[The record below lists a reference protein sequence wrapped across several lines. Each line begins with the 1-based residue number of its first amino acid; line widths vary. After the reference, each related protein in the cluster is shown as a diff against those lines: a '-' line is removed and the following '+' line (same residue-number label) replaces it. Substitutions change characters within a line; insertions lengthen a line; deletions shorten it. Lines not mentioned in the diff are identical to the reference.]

1 MAIQLAGS
9 WSATWRNERW
19 ILQCRGSTRFGTP
32 EARSLAPKSH
42 WNSFPGSWSLT
53 LFNHVQLMSVSRTP
67 RHQKAQKKK
76 ARDAAASQSQRDASK
91 VSSLSSLDVG
101 TSPYQKKSLLNMFK
115 PLQKQKPGRVVF
127 SFNLQPLPTC
137 WQCTCSSFFRIGPCS
152 DRMYRIN
159 NLGLSSH
166 QFWHLQ
172 HRQVKM
178 VQHKPT
184 NGPANCKTDLSVHMM
199 DFRLVRDFASQLR
212 LITD

>member
-1 MAIQLAGS
+1 MSGGFFNVGVAQD
-9 WSATWRNERW
+9 
-19 ILQCRGSTRFGTP
+19 
-32 EARSLAPKSH
+32 LAPLKLDPWRLKATGTASLDLDLWH
-42 WNSFPGSWSLT
+42 CSTMFNSCPCLGHLDIKK
-53 LFNHVQLMSVSRTP
+53 P
-67 RHQKAQKKK
+67 KKK

-172 HRQVKM
+172 HHQVKM